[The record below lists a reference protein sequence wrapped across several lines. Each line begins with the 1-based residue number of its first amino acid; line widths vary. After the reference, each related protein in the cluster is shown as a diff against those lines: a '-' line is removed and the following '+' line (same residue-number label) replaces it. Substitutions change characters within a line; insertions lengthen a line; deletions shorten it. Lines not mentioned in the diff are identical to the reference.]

1 MEKMRNYFRQ
11 SLARQFVLLVSSFLV
26 VFIVGATA
34 LSTYQSSLVASFEQ
48 KKNEIEKKMKYAQE
62 IERAFNQAFSDARG
76 YLAFS
81 RKEFKLSIFREQENA
96 QTALDLLESAATTKE
111 DTQFIVK
118 ARQFA
123 QYYFG
128 RLVPEA
134 IEAFENGN
142 IQKVLSLSENGGT
155 ASIQQFQFQMRAY
168 KQSLNDQLDSAFRQ
182 LSSEQQTAQTA
193 FIVFV
198 FFMLFL
204 LIIIAR
210 IMTKKIGTPLRALA
224 NMAEKIAKDEQ
235 VHNDDVVHTAREDE
249 IGKLAQAFRKMLASI
264 QDKEETLM
272 AHNEELLAQQDELEL
287 QQTELEQALE
297 AMQARERELKR
308 YNDFIQSLS
317 NSLDRQDVLQS
328 IVFHMARIMEADRG
342 MIVLM
347 NDEKTYASFG
357 LSPYGVEQFLTYVYN
372 GLHQR
377 LFEQKKPFVLKR
389 EVAASEKGY
398 HEETMYVHDIFLPV
412 LSNTDDVQA
421 ILVFSRFGGPFSD
434 EEVQEY
440 VGLTRQISISLQKTE
455 LYEQTEQARE
465 MVQHILNTV
474 QEGIHLVDRDG
485 HSVIVN
491 KQMADLF
498 QKETIAELEG
508 ASYEQWARGL
518 VEQSDAGEKLCDYLR
533 AIIFNGDEEHEPFVY
548 HLPQKRKVMQVYAKP
563 LYRHGER
570 QGTVFVHR
578 DITKQFE
585 VDQMKSEFVSTVSHE
600 LRTPLSSVLGFTE
613 LMLTK
618 ELKPERQKKYL
629 TTIYQEAKRLTA
641 LINDFLDVQRMESG
655 KQTYDKKYEDIVS
668 IIEHVVDTQ
677 KVNTTV
683 HTFHIQKETDK
694 TIVLG
699 DRDKLAQVFTNL
711 ISNAI
716 KYSPDGGNVTVRIY
730 EQNNRLC
737 IDVKDEGLG
746 IPEEALPNIFT
757 KFYRVDNSDR
767 RRIGGTGLGL
777 AIVKEIVKA
786 HEGEVS
792 VTSELKKGST
802 FTVSLPL
809 VALAPGEED
818 ERDNDDKQAHA
829 HVVIVEDDENL
840 AALLEAELKDS
851 GFRVK
856 HVKEGKE
863 AIELIQKEKPDAVVL
878 DIMLEEHNASGWDV
892 LKQLK
897 ENDELAHIPIIISSA
912 LEEREKGLALGA
924 NSYFVKPYQPSQ
936 LSKTILQMLLNKE
949 RQGEIFIPLSQ
960 EEAK

>member
-11 SLARQFVLLVSSFLV
+11 SLARQFVALVTSFL
-26 VFIVGATA
+26 FIFVIGSASIFA
-34 LSTYQSSLVASFEQ
+34 YQSSLTTSFER
-48 KKNEIEKKMKYAQE
+48 KKEQIETKMKYAQE

-76 YLAFS
+76 YLAFN
-81 RKEFKLSIFREQENA
+81 RKEFKLSIFREQENV
-96 QTALDLLESAATTKE
+96 QTALDALELAATTKD
-111 DTQFIVK
+111 DTQFILK

-123 QYYFG
+123 SYYFG
-128 RLVPEA
+128 TLVPQV

-155 ASIQQFQFQMRAY
+155 ASIEQFQFQMKTY
-168 KQSLNDQLDSAFRQ
+168 KNKLTEQLDREFQQ
-182 LSSEQQTAQTA
+182 LRDDQTTAQTA
-193 FIVFV
+193 FI
-198 FFMLFL
+198 LFISTIL
-204 LIIIAR
+204 TILITIAR
-210 IMTKKIGTPLRALA
+210 IMMKKIGRPLNELA
-224 NMAEKIAKDEQ
+224 VVAEKIAKDEQ
-235 VHNDDVVHTAREDE
+235 VVYDMRETTNREDE
-249 IGKLAQAFRKMLASI
+249 IGKLAAAFKKMLTSI
-264 QDKEETLM
+264 QEKEESLM
-272 AHNEELLAQQDELEL
+272 AHNEELMAQQDELEF
-287 QQTELEQALE
+287 QQAELEQALE
-297 AMQARERELKR
+297 TMQAREQQLKR
-308 YNDFIQSLS
+308 RNDFINGLS
-317 NSLDRQDVLQS
+317 NSLDKQEVLNS
-328 IVFHMARIMEADRG
+328 IVIHMARVMEADRG

-347 NDEKTYASFG
+347 NDEKTYAAFG
-357 LSPYGVEQFLTYVYN
+357 LSEYGVEQFLTYIYN

-377 LFEQKKPFVLKR
+377 LFEQKKPFMLKR

-398 HEETMYVHDIFLPV
+398 HEETMFVHDVFLPV
-412 LSNTDDVQA
+412 LSNENDVQA
-421 ILVFSRFGGPFSD
+421 ILVFSRFDGPFSD
-434 EEVQEY
+434 EDIQEY
-440 VGLTRQISISLQKTE
+440 VGLTKQISISLQKIA
-455 LYEQTEQARE
+455 LYEQSERARE
-465 MVQHILNTV
+465 TVQHILNTV
-474 QEGIHLVDRDG
+474 QEGIHFVDQRG
-485 HSVIVN
+485 HSMIVN
-491 KQMADLF
+491 KQMVALL
-498 QKETIAELEG
+498 QKQSIAELEG

-518 VEQSDAGEKLCDYLR
+518 VEQSDVGEKLCDYLR
-533 AIIFNGDEEHEPFVY
+533 AIIFNGDEEREPFVY
-548 HLPQKRKVMQVYAKP
+548 HLPQKRKVIQVYAKP
-563 LYRHGER
+563 LYRNGER

-578 DITKQFE
+578 DITKEFE

-655 KQTYDKKYEDIVS
+655 KQTYDKKYEDVVS
-668 IIEHVVDTQ
+668 IIENVIETQ
-677 KVNTTV
+677 KVNTTI
-683 HTFHIQKETDK
+683 HQFHVQKETNK
-694 TIVLG
+694 TTVLG

-716 KYSPDGGNVTVRIY
+716 KYSPEGGNITVRIY
-730 EQNNRLC
+730 ERGNRLC
-737 IDVKDEGLG
+737 VDVQDEGLG
-746 IPEEALPNIFT
+746 IPEEALPNLFT

-809 VALAPGEED
+809 VVMANTGDD
-818 ERDNDDKQAHA
+818 ERETDEKQAHA
-829 HVVIVEDDENL
+829 HVIIVEDDENL

-856 HVKEGKE
+856 LVKEGKE

-878 DIMLEEHNASGWDV
+878 DIMLEEHDASGWDV
-892 LKQLK
+892 LKALK
-897 ENDELAHIPIIISSA
+897 QNEELAHIPIIISSA
-912 LEEREKGLALGA
+912 LEEREKGMALGA

-949 RQGEIFIPLSQ
+949 RQGEIFVPLN
-960 EEAK
+960 EEAN

>member
-1 MEKMRNYFRQ
+1 MEKMRSYFRQ
-11 SLARQFVLLVSSFLV
+11 SFARQFILLVASF
-26 VFIVGATA
+26 FIIFVVGATA
-34 LSTYQSSLVASFEQ
+34 LSMYQATLVTSFEK
-48 KKNEIEKKMKYAQE
+48 KKNQIEMKMKYAQE
-62 IERAFNQAFSDARG
+62 IEQAFNQAFSDARG
-76 YLAFS
+76 YLAFN

-96 QTALDLLESAATTKE
+96 QTGLDALELAATTK
-111 DTQFIVK
+111 DDKQFILK

-123 QYYFG
+123 SYYFG
-128 RLVPEA
+128 DLVPEA
-134 IEAFENGN
+134 IEAFESGN

-155 ASIQQFQFQMRAY
+155 ASIEQFQFQMKTY
-168 KQSLNDQLDSAFRQ
+168 KQSLNDQLDGAFRQ
-182 LSSEQQTAQTA
+182 LSKEQQIAQTA

-198 FFMLFL
+198 FLMLFL
-204 LIIIAR
+204 LAAIAR
-210 IMTKKIGTPLRALA
+210 IMTKKIGAPLRALA
-224 NMAEKIAKDEQ
+224 HMAEKIANDEQ
-235 VHNDDVVHTAREDE
+235 VHNNDVIHTAREDE
-249 IGKLAQAFRKMLASI
+249 IGKLAQAFRKMLMSI
-264 QDKEETLM
+264 QEKEESLM
-272 AHNEELLAQQDELEL
+272 AHNEELLAQQDELEV
-287 QQTELEQALE
+287 QQAELEQALE
-297 AMQARERELKR
+297 AMQARERELER
-308 YNDFIQSLS
+308 YNDFIQGLS
-317 NSLDRQDVLQS
+317 NSLDRQEVLHS
-328 IVFHMARIMEADRG
+328 IVFNMARVMEADRG

-347 NDEKTYASFG
+347 NEQKTYAAFG

-398 HEETMYVHDIFLPV
+398 HEETMFVHDVFLPV
-412 LSNTDDVQA
+412 LSNESKVQA

-434 EEVQEY
+434 EEVHEY
-440 VGLTRQISISLQKTE
+440 VGLTKQISISLQKME

-465 MVQHILNTV
+465 TVQHILNTV
-474 QEGIHLVDRDG
+474 QEGIHFVDRDG
-485 HSVIVN
+485 NSVIVN
-491 KQMADLF
+491 KQMADLL
-498 QKETIAELEG
+498 QKETIAELGG

-518 VEQSDAGEKLCDYLR
+518 IEQSDAGKTLCDYLR
-533 AIIFNGDEEHEPFVY
+533 AIIFNGDEEREPFVY
-548 HLPQKRKVMQVYAKP
+548 HLPQKRKVIQVYAKP
-563 LYRHGER
+563 LYRNGER

-578 DITKQFE
+578 DITKEFE

-655 KQTYDKKYEDIVS
+655 KQTYDKKYEDLVS
-668 IIEHVVDTQ
+668 IIENVIETQ
-677 KVNTTV
+677 KVNTTI
-683 HTFHIQKETDK
+683 HQFRLQKETDK
-694 TIVLG
+694 TTVLG

-716 KYSPDGGNVTVRIY
+716 KYSPDGGNITVRIY
-730 EQNNRLC
+730 ERGNRLC
-737 IDVKDEGLG
+737 VDVQDEGLG
-746 IPEEALPNIFT
+746 IPEEALPHLFT

-786 HEGEVS
+786 HEGEVA

-802 FTVSLPL
+802 FTISFPL
-809 VALAPGEED
+809 VVMARSRED
-818 ERDNDDKQAHA
+818 ERDIDDKQAHA
-829 HVVIVEDDENL
+829 HVIIVEDDENL

-856 HVKEGKE
+856 LVKEGKE

-878 DIMLEEHNASGWDV
+878 DIMLEEHDVSGWDV
-892 LKQLK
+892 LKELK
-897 ENDELAHIPIIISSA
+897 QNEELAHIPIIISSA
-912 LEEREKGLALGA
+912 LEEREKGMALGA
-924 NSYFVKPYQPSQ
+924 NSYLVKPYQPSQ

-949 RQGEIFIPLSQ
+949 RQGEIFVPLN
-960 EEAK
+960 EEAN

>member
-1 MEKMRNYFRQ
+1 MEKMRNYFRK
-11 SLARQFVLLVSSFLV
+11 SLARQFIVLVVSFLV
-26 VFIVGATA
+26 VFMIGSASLLV
-34 LSTYQSSLVASFEQ
+34 YQSSLTTSFEQ
-48 KKNEIEKKMKYAQE
+48 KKNQIETKMKYAQE

-76 YLAFS
+76 YLAFN
-81 RKEFKLSIFREQENA
+81 RKEFKLSIFREQENV
-96 QTALDLLESAATTKE
+96 QTALDALELVATTKD
-111 DTQFIVK
+111 DTQFILK

-123 QYYFG
+123 SYYFG
-128 RLVPEA
+128 NLVPQA

-155 ASIQQFQFQMRAY
+155 ASIEQFQFQMKTY
-168 KQSLNDQLDSAFRQ
+168 KNRLTEQLDGEFQQ
-182 LSSEQQTAQTA
+182 LRNAQTTAQTA
-193 FIVFV
+193 FI
-198 FFMLFL
+198 LFIAVIL
-204 LIIIAR
+204 AILITIAR
-210 IMTKKIGTPLRALA
+210 IMMKKIGRPLNELA
-224 NMAEKIAKDEQ
+224 KVAEKIAHDEQ
-235 VHNDDVVHTAREDE
+235 VVYDMQETTKREDE
-249 IGKLAQAFRKMLASI
+249 IGKLANAFKKMLTSI
-264 QDKEETLM
+264 QEKEESLM
-272 AHNEELLAQQDELEL
+272 AHNEELLAQQDELEV
-287 QQTELEQALE
+287 QQAELEQALE
-297 AMQARERELKR
+297 TMQAREKELKR
-308 YNDFIQSLS
+308 RNDFINGLS
-317 NSLDRQDVLQS
+317 NSLDKQEVLKN
-328 IVFHMARIMEADRG
+328 IVCNMARVMEADRG

-347 NDEKTYASFG
+347 NDEKTHASFG
-357 LSPYGVEQFLTYVYN
+357 LSEEGVHQFLTYIYN

-377 LFEQKKPFVLKR
+377 LFEQKKPFMLKR
-389 EVAASEKGY
+389 ELTASEKGY
-398 HEETMYVHDIFLPV
+398 HQETMYVHDVFLPV
-412 LSNTDDVQA
+412 LSNENDVQA

-434 EEVQEY
+434 EDIQEY
-440 VGLTRQISISLQKTE
+440 VGLTKQISISLQKIA
-455 LYEQTEQARE
+455 LYEQSEQARE
-465 MVQHILNTV
+465 TVQHILNTV
-474 QEGIHLVDRDG
+474 QEGIHFVDRDG
-485 HSVIVN
+485 RSVMVN
-491 KQMADLF
+491 KQMVTLL

-518 VEQSDAGEKLCDYLR
+518 VEQSDAGKKLCDYLR

-563 LYRHGER
+563 LYRNGER

-668 IIEHVVDTQ
+668 IIESVIETQ
-677 KVNTTV
+677 KVNTKI
-683 HTFHIQKETDK
+683 HQFHLQKETDK
-694 TIVLG
+694 TTVLG

-711 ISNAI
+711 VSNAI
-716 KYSPDGGNVTVRIY
+716 KYSPEGGNITVRMY
-730 EQNNRLC
+730 ERGNRLC
-737 IDVKDEGLG
+737 IDVQDEGLG
-746 IPEEALPNIFT
+746 IPEEALPNLFT

-809 VALAPGEED
+809 VALANAEEE
-818 ERDNDDKQAHA
+818 ERDNYEKYAHA
-829 HVVIVEDDENL
+829 HVIIVEDDEHL

-863 AIELIQKEKPDAVVL
+863 AIALIEKEKPDAVVL
-878 DIMLEEHNASGWDV
+878 DIMLEEHDASGWDV
-892 LKQLK
+892 LKALKQNEQLS
-897 ENDELAHIPIIISSA
+897 DIPIIISSA
-912 LEEREKGLALGA
+912 LEEREKGMALGA

-949 RQGEIFIPLSQ
+949 RQGEIFIPMPK
-960 EEAK
+960 EEAN

>member
-11 SLARQFVLLVSSFLV
+11 SLARQFVVLVTSFLV
-26 VFIVGATA
+26 VFVIGVVSLFLYETS
-34 LSTYQSSLVASFEQ
+34 LTSTFEQ
-48 KKNEIEKKMKYAQE
+48 KKEQIETKMKYAQE

-76 YLAFS
+76 YLAFN
-81 RKEFKLSIFREQENA
+81 RKEFKLSIFREQKNA
-96 QTALDLLESAATTKE
+96 QAALDALELTATTKD
-111 DTQFIVK
+111 DTQFILK

-123 QYYFG
+123 DYYFG
-128 RLVPEA
+128 TLVLQA

-155 ASIQQFQFQMRAY
+155 ASIEQFQFQMKTY
-168 KQSLNDQLDSAFRQ
+168 KNKLTEQLDREFQQ
-182 LSSEQQTAQTA
+182 LRDDQTKAQTA
-193 FIVFV
+193 FI
-198 FFMLFL
+198 LFIFTIL
-204 LIIIAR
+204 TILITIAR
-210 IMTKKIGTPLRALA
+210 IMMKKIGRPLNALA
-224 NMAEKIAKDEQ
+224 VVAEKIAKDEQ
-235 VHNDDVVHTAREDE
+235 VVYDMRETTNREDE
-249 IGKLAQAFRKMLASI
+249 IGKLATAFKKMLTSI
-264 QDKEETLM
+264 QEKEESLM
-272 AHNEELLAQQDELEL
+272 AHNEELMAQQDELEF
-287 QQTELEQALE
+287 QQAELEQALE
-297 AMQARERELKR
+297 TMQAREQQLKR
-308 YNDFIQSLS
+308 RNDFIHGLS
-317 NSLDRQDVLQS
+317 NSLDKQEVLNS
-328 IVFHMARIMEADRG
+328 IVMHMARVMEADRG

-347 NDEKTYASFG
+347 NDEKTHATFG
-357 LSPYGVEQFLTYVYN
+357 LSEYGVEQFLTYIYN

-377 LFEQKKPFVLKR
+377 LFEQKKPFMLKR

-398 HEETMYVHDIFLPV
+398 HEETMFVHDVFLPV
-412 LSNTDDVQA
+412 LSNENDVQA

-434 EEVQEY
+434 EDIQEY
-440 VGLTRQISISLQKTE
+440 VGLTKQISISLQKIA
-455 LYEQTEQARE
+455 LYEQSERARE
-465 MVQHILNTV
+465 TVQHILNTV
-474 QEGIHLVDRDG
+474 QEGIHFVDQNG
-485 HSVIVN
+485 NSMIVN
-491 KQMADLF
+491 KQMVALL
-498 QKETIAELEG
+498 QKQSIAELEG
-508 ASYEQWARGL
+508 ASYERWVRDL

-533 AIIFNGDEEHEPFVY
+533 AIIFNGDEEREPFVY
-548 HLPQKRKVMQVYAKP
+548 HLPQKRKVIQVYAKP
-563 LYRHGER
+563 LYRNGER

-578 DITKQFE
+578 DITKEFE

-655 KQTYDKKYEDIVS
+655 KQTYDKKYEDVVA
-668 IIEHVVDTQ
+668 IIESVIETQ
-677 KVNTTV
+677 KVNTTI
-683 HTFHIQKETDK
+683 HQFHVQKETNK
-694 TIVLG
+694 TTVLG

-716 KYSPDGGNVTVRIY
+716 KYSPEGGNITVRIY
-730 EQNNRLC
+730 ERGNRLC
-737 IDVKDEGLG
+737 VDVQDEGLG
-746 IPEEALPNIFT
+746 IPEEAIPNLFT

-809 VALAPGEED
+809 VVMANTGDD
-818 ERDNDDKQAHA
+818 ERETDEKQAHA
-829 HVVIVEDDENL
+829 HVIIVEDDENL

-856 HVKEGKE
+856 LVKEGKE

-878 DIMLEEHNASGWDV
+878 DIMLEEHDTSGWDV
-892 LKQLK
+892 LKALK
-897 ENDELAHIPIIISSA
+897 QNEELAHIPIIISSA
-912 LEEREKGLALGA
+912 LEEREKGMALGA
-924 NSYFVKPYQPSQ
+924 NSYLVKPYQPSQ

-949 RQGEIFIPLSQ
+949 RQGEIFVPLN
-960 EEAK
+960 EEAN

>member
-11 SLARQFVLLVSSFLV
+11 SLARQFVALVTSFL
-26 VFIVGATA
+26 FIFVIGSAS
-34 LSTYQSSLVASFEQ
+34 LFSYQSSLTTSFEQ
-48 KKNEIEKKMKYAQE
+48 KKEQIETKMKYAQE

-76 YLAFS
+76 YLAFN
-81 RKEFKLSIFREQENA
+81 RKEFKLSIFREQENV
-96 QTALDLLESAATTKE
+96 QTALDALELAATTKD
-111 DTQFIVK
+111 DTQYILK

-123 QYYFG
+123 NYYFG
-128 RLVPEA
+128 TLVPQA

-155 ASIQQFQFQMRAY
+155 ASIEQFQFQMKTY
-168 KQSLNDQLDSAFRQ
+168 KNTLNEQLDWEFQQLRNDQT
-182 LSSEQQTAQTA
+182 TAQTA
-193 FIVFV
+193 FI
-198 FFMLFL
+198 LFIFTIL
-204 LIIIAR
+204 TILITIAR
-210 IMTKKIGTPLRALA
+210 IMMRKIGKPLNELA
-224 NMAEKIAKDEQ
+224 KVAEKIANDEQ
-235 VHNDDVVHTAREDE
+235 VVYDVRGAKNREDE
-249 IGKLAQAFRKMLASI
+249 IGKLANAFKKMLTSI
-264 QDKEETLM
+264 QEKEESLM
-272 AHNEELLAQQDELEL
+272 AHNEELMAQQDELEF
-287 QQTELEQALE
+287 QQAELEQALE
-297 AMQARERELKR
+297 TMQAREQQLKR
-308 YNDFIQSLS
+308 RNDFINGLS
-317 NSLDRQDVLQS
+317 NSLDKQEVLNS
-328 IVFHMARIMEADRG
+328 IVMHMARVMEADRG

-347 NDEKTYASFG
+347 NDEKTHATFG
-357 LSPYGVEQFLTYVYN
+357 LSEYGVEQFLTYIYN

-377 LFEQKKPFVLKR
+377 LFEQKKPFMLKR

-398 HEETMYVHDIFLPV
+398 HEETMFVHDVFLPV
-412 LSNTDDVQA
+412 LSNENDVQA

-434 EEVQEY
+434 EDIQEY
-440 VGLTRQISISLQKTE
+440 VGLTKQISISLQKIA
-455 LYEQTEQARE
+455 LYEQSERARE
-465 MVQHILNTV
+465 TVQHILNTV
-474 QEGIHLVDRDG
+474 QEGIHFVDQNG
-485 HSVIVN
+485 NSMIVN
-491 KQMADLF
+491 KQMVALL
-498 QKETIAELEG
+498 QKQSIAELEG
-508 ASYEQWARGL
+508 ASYERWVRDL

-533 AIIFNGDEEHEPFVY
+533 AIIFNGDEEREPFVY
-548 HLPQKRKVMQVYAKP
+548 HLPQKRKVIQVYAKP
-563 LYRHGER
+563 LYRNGER

-578 DITKQFE
+578 DITKEFE

-655 KQTYDKKYEDIVS
+655 KQTYDKKYEDVVA
-668 IIEHVVDTQ
+668 IIESVIETQ
-677 KVNTTV
+677 KVNTTI
-683 HTFHIQKETDK
+683 HQFHVQKETNK
-694 TIVLG
+694 TTVLG

-716 KYSPDGGNVTVRIY
+716 KYSPEGGNITVRIY
-730 EQNNRLC
+730 ERGNRLC
-737 IDVKDEGLG
+737 VDVQDEGLG
-746 IPEEALPNIFT
+746 IPEEAIPNLFT

-809 VALAPGEED
+809 VVMANTGDD
-818 ERDNDDKQAHA
+818 ERETDEKQAHA
-829 HVVIVEDDENL
+829 HVIIVEDDENL

-856 HVKEGKE
+856 LVKEGKE

-878 DIMLEEHNASGWDV
+878 DIMLEEHDTSGWDV
-892 LKQLK
+892 LKALK
-897 ENDELAHIPIIISSA
+897 QNEELAHIPIIISSA
-912 LEEREKGLALGA
+912 LEEREKGMALGA
-924 NSYFVKPYQPSQ
+924 NSYLVKPYQPSQ

-949 RQGEIFIPLSQ
+949 RQGEIFVPLN
-960 EEAK
+960 EEAN